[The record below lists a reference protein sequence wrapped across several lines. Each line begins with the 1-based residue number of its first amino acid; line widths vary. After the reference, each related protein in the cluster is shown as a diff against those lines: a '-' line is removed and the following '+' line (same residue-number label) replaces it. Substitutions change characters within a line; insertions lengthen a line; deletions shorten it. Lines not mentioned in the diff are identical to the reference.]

1 MVKFLDEAGLI
12 RYTEKLKNLLAGKQ
26 DKLEGAG
33 GQVVGFDSSG
43 KAVPQGTESLRGPA
57 GKDGTDGT
65 DGKTAYQYA
74 VDGGYTGTEE
84 EFKELMGTGP
94 WLPIS
99 GGTITGPFTCKDVE
113 ILSKKFS
120 IERSETGSA
129 IISIVSKGNYYKTE
143 VTPTIKFFPPNSVV
157 EESFER
163 KTILRGVATPIY
175 DNDAANKRYVDLLI
189 AGLEARIAALEAK

>member
-74 VDGGYTGTEE
+74 VDGGYTGTEA
-84 EFKELMGTGP
+84 EFQAMMGTGP
-94 WLPIS
+94 WLPLAGGEMAGNLIMNDHFIS
-99 GGTITGPFTCKDVE
+99 KVQQIHFVNKNFNASDSKCIFFNIDSSHPRGFYRMRGEIVGAMASAAQIEVGTP
-113 ILSKKFS
+113 
-120 IERSETGSA
+120 
-129 IISIVSKGNYYKTE
+129 
-143 VTPTIKFFPPNSVV
+143 VTS
-157 EESFER
+157 S
-163 KTILRGVATPIY
+163 
-175 DNDAANKRYVDLLI
+175 DAANKAYVDNLI